1 MSNKYTLHFFSFTSL
16 YQRIYFPNI
25 LELLEKILSFLNF
38 SFGMDIENIKFQKVW
53 SPENY
58 EGMVIRF
65 IIFHP
70 LDSKRLVVIFK
81 DASS

>member
-1 MSNKYTLHFFSFTSL
+1 
-16 YQRIYFPNI
+16 
-25 LELLEKILSFLNF
+25 
-38 SFGMDIENIKFQKVW
+38 MDIENIKFQKVW

-81 DASS
+81 GASS